1 MASKIIKTAML
12 AVAGIAILS
21 ACTQQKSEDVTLQ
34 VKTKYGVLEG
44 FEEGDVKK
52 FLGVPFAQ
60 APIGELRWKAPQ
72 PVLPW
77 EGVREAKAF
86 GDDPMQPNVF
96 GDMNFRGSGR
106 SEDCLYLNIWTT
118 AKTTADALP
127 VLIYFNGGGLM
138 AGSGSEPRYD
148 GSSIAKEG
156 VIGVTANYREGIFG
170 FFAHPDL
177 TAASDYKGSG
187 NFGFLD
193 QVAAI
198 KWVKE
203 NIAAFGG
210 NPDRITIVGES
221 AGSFSVSLLM
231 CSPLSKDLIA
241 GAMLS
246 SGAEVLPYE
255 PTSQTD
261 ADAAG
266 AALLKEAGIASLADA
281 MAMNADSLQKIL
293 PPKGMASVVLDGYFM
308 KESADAVFEKGE
320 QAKVPLLAGWN
331 SLEGHPSQSLQGQ
344 APTLQNY
351 KNAMKAQFGD
361 MTDEIFTAYGITTDE
376 DVLSQKGLDLA
387 SDLFTGF
394 PTWKVCDYHAKT
406 GLPVYR
412 YHYMHP
418 RPQVSA
424 KMGDKT
430 GALAGGVR
438 EKTAEEKKAE
448 AQQPAIAPG
457 AVHSADIE
465 YAMGTLDTNE
475 YYDWQEEDHAISK
488 LFLSYYA
495 NFCKT
500 GNPNGDGLPKW
511 TAITK
516 DNLDAAPVM
525 IIDVKSAEASSPEKE
540 KAYRT
545 LEKFYR
551 SKKKQNKE

>member
-1 MASKIIKTAML
+1 MFVIACV
-12 AVAGIAILS
+12 AVFCS
-21 ACTQQKSEDVTLQ
+21 CSEKKGEAVTLQ
-34 VKTKYGVLEG
+34 VKTQYGVLEG
-44 FEEGDVKK
+44 FEEDGVKK

-60 APIGELRWKAPQ
+60 APVGELRWKAPQ
-72 PVLPW
+72 PVQAW
-77 EGVREAKAF
+77 EGVREAKQF
-86 GDDPMQPNVF
+86 GNDPMQLDIF
-96 GDMNFRGSGR
+96 GDMQFRGSGR

-118 AKTTADALP
+118 AATTADALP

-156 VIGVTANYREGIFG
+156 VIGVTANYREGVFG
-170 FFAHPDL
+170 FFVHPDL

-187 NFGFLD
+187 NYGFLD

-210 NPDRITIVGES
+210 DPDKITIVGES

-231 CSPLSKDLIA
+231 CSPLSKNLIA

-246 SGAEVLPYE
+246 SGAEVLPYL
-255 PTSQTD
+255 PSSQAD

-266 AALLKEAGIASLADA
+266 AELLKKAGIASLADA
-281 MAMNADSLQKIL
+281 MALNADSLQKIL
-293 PPKGMASVVLDGYFM
+293 PPRGMANVVLDGYFM
-308 KESADAVFEKGE
+308 TESADAVFEKNE
-320 QAKVPLLAGWN
+320 QAQVPLLAGWN
-331 SLEGHPSQSLQGQ
+331 SLEAHPMQALQGQ
-344 APTLQNY
+344 APTLVNY
-351 KNAMKAQFGD
+351 KNALKEQFGD
-361 MTDEIFTAYGITTDE
+361 MTDEIFKAYGIETDE
-376 DVLSQKGLDLA
+376 DVMSQKGFDLV

-394 PTWKVCDYHAKT
+394 PTWKLCDYHAKS

-418 RPQVSA
+418 RPQQSE
-424 KMGDKT
+424 KMGDKVA
-430 GALAGGVR
+430 ALAGGVR
-438 EKTAEEKKAE
+438 EKTAEEKKA
-448 AQQPAIAPG
+448 QQPQIAPG

-475 YYDWQEEDHAISK
+475 YYDWQDEDYAISK
-488 LFLSYYA
+488 LFLTYYA

-500 GNPNGDGLPKW
+500 GNPNGQGLPKW

-516 DNLDAAPVM
+516 ENLDAAPVM
-525 IIDVKSAEASSPEKE
+525 KIDVESKEVASPERE
-540 KAYRT
+540 NAYRT
-545 LEKFYR
+545 LEKYYR
-551 SKKKQNKE
+551 SKK

>member
-1 MASKIIKTAML
+1 MIMTKNSFFAML
-12 AVAGIAILS
+12 AIACVAVLCS
-21 ACTQQKSEDVTLQ
+21 CSQQKGETVTLQ
-34 VKTKYGVLEG
+34 VKTQYGVLEG
-44 FEEGDVKK
+44 FEEDGVKK

-60 APIGELRWKAPQ
+60 APVGELRWKAPQ
-72 PVLPW
+72 PVQAW
-77 EGVREAKAF
+77 EGVREAKQF
-86 GDDPMQPNVF
+86 GDDPMQLDVF
-96 GDMNFRGSGR
+96 GDMAFRGSGR

-118 AKTTADALP
+118 AATTADALP

-156 VIGVTANYREGIFG
+156 VIGVTANYREGVFG

-187 NFGFLD
+187 NYGFLD

-210 NPDRITIVGES
+210 DPAKITIVGES

-231 CSPLSKDLIA
+231 CSPLSKNLIA

-246 SGAEVLPYE
+246 SGAEVLPYQ
-255 PTSQTD
+255 PSSQTD

-266 AALLKEAGIASLADA
+266 AELLKQAGIASLADA
-281 MAMNADSLQKIL
+281 MALNADSLQKLL
-293 PPKGMASVVLDGYFM
+293 PPRGMANVVLDGYFM
-308 KESADAVFEKGE
+308 TESADAVFEKNE
-320 QAKVPLLAGWN
+320 QAQVPLLAGWN
-331 SLEGHPSQSLQGQ
+331 SLEAHPMQAIQGQ
-344 APTLQNY
+344 APTLANY
-351 KNAMKAQFGD
+351 KNALKTQFGD
-361 MTDEIFTAYGITTDE
+361 MTDEIFKAYGIETDE
-376 DVLSQKGLDLA
+376 DVLNQKGFDLV

-394 PTWKVCDYHAKT
+394 PTWKVCDYHAKS

-418 RPQVSA
+418 RPQQSE
-424 KMGDKT
+424 KMGDKVA
-430 GALAGGVR
+430 ALAGGVR
-438 EKTAEEKKAE
+438 EKTAEEKKA
-448 AQQPAIAPG
+448 QQTQIAPG

-475 YYDWQEEDHAISK
+475 YYDWQDEDYAISK
-488 LFLSYYA
+488 LFLTYYA

-500 GNPNGDGLPKW
+500 GNPNGEGLPQW

-516 DNLDAAPVM
+516 ENLDAAPVM
-525 IIDVKSAEASSPEKE
+525 KIDVESKEVASPEKE
-540 KAYRT
+540 NAYRT

-551 SKKKQNKE
+551 SKK

>member
-1 MASKIIKTAML
+1 MSVIACVAVFGSCTLQKETA
-12 AVAGIAILS
+12 
-21 ACTQQKSEDVTLQ
+21 VTLE
-34 VKTKYGVLEG
+34 VKTQYGVLQG
-44 FEEGDVKK
+44 FEEDGVKK

-60 APIGELRWKAPQ
+60 APVGELRWKAPQ
-72 PVLPW
+72 PVQAW
-77 EGVREAKAF
+77 EGVRSAKQF
-86 GDDPMQPNVF
+86 GDDPMQPNIF
-96 GDMNFRGSGR
+96 GDMSFRGPGR

-118 AKTTADALP
+118 AATTADALP

-148 GSSIAKEG
+148 GSSISKEG
-156 VIGVTANYREGIFG
+156 VICVTANYREGVFG

-177 TAASDYKGSG
+177 TASSEYKGSG
-187 NFGFLD
+187 NYGFLD

-203 NIAAFGG
+203 NISAFGG
-210 NPDRITIVGES
+210 NPDKITIVGES

-246 SGAEVLPYE
+246 SGAEVLPFQ
-255 PTSQTD
+255 PSSQAD

-266 AALLKEAGIASLADA
+266 AELLKQAGISSLADA
-281 MAMNADSLQKIL
+281 MALNADSLQKLL
-293 PPKGMASVVLDGYFM
+293 PPKGMANVVLDGYFM
-308 KESADAVFEKGE
+308 TESADDVFEKG
-320 QAKVPLLAGWN
+320 QQSQVPLLAGWN
-331 SLEGHPSQSLQGQ
+331 SLEGTPLQTLRGQ
-344 APTLQNY
+344 APTLENY
-351 KNAMKAQFGD
+351 KNAMKAQFGV
-361 MTDEIFTAYGITTDE
+361 MTDEIFKAYGLETDE

-394 PTWKVCDYHAKT
+394 PTWKVCDYHAKS
-406 GLPVYR
+406 GQPVYR

-418 RPQVSA
+418 RPQVSS
-424 KMGDKT
+424 KMGDKVA
-430 GALAGGVR
+430 ALAGGVR
-438 EKTAEEKKAE
+438 EKTTQEKKSE

-475 YYDWQEEDHAISK
+475 YYDWNEDDYAISK
-488 LFLSYYA
+488 LFLTYYA

-500 GNPNGDGLPKW
+500 GNPNGKGLPQW

-516 DNLDAAPVM
+516 DNLEAAPVM
-525 IIDVKSAEASSPEKE
+525 KIDVESKEIASPEKE
-540 KAYRT
+540 NAYRT

-551 SKKKQNKE
+551 SKK

>member
-1 MASKIIKTAML
+1 MAYRIIKTAML
-12 AVAGIAILS
+12 AVVGIAILS
-21 ACTQQKSEDVTLQ
+21 ACTQQKAEDVTLQ

-44 FEEGDVKK
+44 FEEGGVKK

-60 APIGELRWKAPQ
+60 APVGELRWKAPQ

-86 GDDPMQPNVF
+86 GDDPMQPNIF

-118 AKTTADALP
+118 AKTTTDALP

-320 QAKVPLLAGWN
+320 QAQVPLLAGWN
-331 SLEGHPSQSLQGQ
+331 SLEGHPAQSLQGQ

-406 GLPVYR
+406 SSQPVYR

-448 AQQPAIAPG
+448 AQQPVIAPG

-551 SKKKQNKE
+551 SKKK

>member
-1 MASKIIKTAML
+1 MAAIACL
-12 AVAGIAILS
+12 AALS
-21 ACTQQKSEDVTLQ
+21 SCTQKKGSEVTLQ
-34 VKTKYGVLEG
+34 VKTQYGILEG
-44 FEEGDVKK
+44 FEEDGVKK

-60 APIGELRWKAPQ
+60 APVGELRWKAPQ
-72 PVLPW
+72 PVMAW
-77 EGVREAKAF
+77 EGVRQAKAF

-96 GDMNFRGSGR
+96 GDMAFRGPKR
-106 SEDCLYLNIWTT
+106 SEDCLYLNIWT
-118 AKTTADALP
+118 AAATTTDALP
-127 VLIYFNGGGLM
+127 VLIYFNGCGLM

-148 GSSIAKEG
+148 GSAIAKER
-156 VIGVTANYREGIFG
+156 VIGVTANYREGVFG
-170 FFAHPDL
+170 FFAHPEL

-187 NFGFLD
+187 NYGFLD
-193 QVAAI
+193 QAAAI
-198 KWVKE
+198 QWVKD

-210 NPDRITIVGES
+210 DPARITIVGES

-231 CSPLSKDLIA
+231 CSPLSKNNIA

-246 SGAEVLPYE
+246 SGAEVLPYQAS
-255 PTSQTD
+255 SQAD

-266 AALLKEAGIASLADA
+266 AELLKQAGIASLADA
-281 MAMNADSLQKIL
+281 VAMDADSLQKIL
-293 PPKGMASVVLDGYFM
+293 PPKGMASVVIDGYFM
-308 KESADAVFEKGE
+308 KESADEVFEKGQ
-320 QAKVPLLAGWN
+320 QAQVPLLAGWN
-331 SLEGHPSQSLQGQ
+331 SLEGHPAQVLQGQ

-351 KNAMKAQFGD
+351 KNALKAQFGD
-361 MTDEIFTAYGITTDE
+361 MTDEIFEAYGIMTDE

-394 PTWKVCDYHAKT
+394 PTWKVCDYHVKT
-406 GLPVYR
+406 SSQPVYR

-424 KMGDKT
+424 KMGDKV

-438 EKTAEEKKAE
+438 EKTAEEKKSE

-475 YYDWQEEDHAISK
+475 YYDWQDEDYAISK
-488 LFLSYYA
+488 LFLTYYA

-500 GNPNGDGLPKW
+500 GNPNGEGLPQW
-511 TAITK
+511 TPITK
-516 DNLDAAPVM
+516 ENLDAAPVM
-525 IIDVKSAEASSPEKE
+525 KIDVESKEVASPEKE
-540 KAYRT
+540 NAYRT

-551 SKKKQNKE
+551 SKK

>member
-1 MASKIIKTAML
+1 MS
-12 AVAGIAILS
+12 
-21 ACTQQKSEDVTLQ
+21 
-34 VKTKYGVLEG
+34 
-44 FEEGDVKK
+44 
-52 FLGVPFAQ
+52 
-60 APIGELRWKAPQ
+60 
-72 PVLPW
+72 
-77 EGVREAKAF
+77 
-86 GDDPMQPNVF
+86 
-96 GDMNFRGSGR
+96 FRGSGR

-118 AKTTADALP
+118 ATSTADALP

-156 VIGVTANYREGIFG
+156 VIGVTANYREGVFG

-187 NFGFLD
+187 NYGFLD

-198 KWVKE
+198 QWVKE

-210 NPDRITIVGES
+210 DPARINIVGES

-231 CSPLSKDLIA
+231 CSPLSKNLIA
-241 GAMLS
+241 GALLS
-246 SGAEVLPYE
+246 SGAEVLPNKPATQAE
-255 PTSQTD
+255 
-261 ADAAG
+261 AEAAG
-266 AALLKEAGIASLADA
+266 VAALKAAGIASLADA
-281 MAMNADSLQKIL
+281 MALSADSLQKVL
-293 PPKGMASVVLDGYFM
+293 PPRGMSRLVLDGHFM
-308 KESADAVFEKGE
+308 TESADAVFEKGE
-320 QAKVPLLAGWN
+320 QAHVPLLAGWN
-331 SLEGHPSQSLQGQ
+331 SLEAHPMQVLQAQ
-344 APTLQNY
+344 APTIKNF
-351 KNAMKAQFGD
+351 KNALKAQFGD
-361 MTDEIFTAYGITTDE
+361 MTDEIFTAYGLVSDD
-376 DVLSQKGLDLA
+376 DVLSQKGFDLV

-394 PTWKVCDYHAKT
+394 PTWKVCDYHAKS

-418 RPQVSA
+418 RPQVSE

-430 GALAGGVR
+430 AALAGGVR
-438 EKTAEEKKAE
+438 EKTEEEKKAA

-475 YYDWQEEDHAISK
+475 YYDWQDDDYAISK

-500 GNPNGDGLPKW
+500 GNPNGEGLPQW
-511 TAITK
+511 SAITS
-516 DNLDAAPVM
+516 DNLDSAPVM
-525 IIDVKSAEASSPEKE
+525 IIDVDSKEDASPEKE

-551 SKKKQNKE
+551 SKM

>member
-1 MASKIIKTAML
+1 MAML
-12 AVAGIAILS
+12 AVAGLAILS
-21 ACTQQKSEDVTLQ
+21 ACTQKKGDDVTLQ
-34 VKTKYGVLEG
+34 VKTQYGILEG
-44 FEEGDVKK
+44 FEEDGVKK

-60 APIGELRWKAPQ
+60 APVGELRWKAPQ
-72 PVLPW
+72 PLQPW

-86 GDDPMQPNVF
+86 GADPMQLDIF
-96 GDMNFRGSGR
+96 GDMAFRGAGR

-118 AKTTADALP
+118 AATTADSLP

-148 GSSIAKEG
+148 GSAMAKQG
-156 VIGVTANYREGIFG
+156 VIGVTANYREGVFG
-170 FFAHPDL
+170 YFAHPEL

-187 NFGFLD
+187 NYGFLD

-210 NPDRITIVGES
+210 DPNRITIVGES

-231 CSPLSKDLIA
+231 CSPLSKGLIA

-246 SGAEVLPYE
+246 SGAEVMPNKPATLAE
-255 PTSQTD
+255 
-261 ADAAG
+261 AEAAG
-266 AALLKEAGIASLADA
+266 IDALKGAGIASLADA
-281 MAMNADSLQKIL
+281 MALSADSLQKVL
-293 PPKGMASVVLDGYFM
+293 PPRGMSRVVIDGYFM
-308 KESADAVFEKGE
+308 KESADNVFEKNE
-320 QAKVPLLAGWN
+320 QAQVPLLAGWN
-331 SLEGHPSQSLQGQ
+331 SLEGHPAQALQGQ
-344 APTLQNY
+344 APTLANF
-351 KNAMKAQFGD
+351 KNAMKSQFGD
-361 MTDEIFTAYGITTDE
+361 MTDEILTAYGITADE

-387 SDLFTGF
+387 SDLFVGF
-394 PTWKVCDYHAKT
+394 PTWKVCDYHAKS

-438 EKTAEEKKAE
+438 EKTEEEKKA
-448 AQQPAIAPG
+448 AATQPAIAPG

-475 YYDWQEEDHAISK
+475 YYDWQQEDYDISK
-488 LFLSYYA
+488 LFLTYYA

-500 GNPNGDGLPKW
+500 GNPNGEGLPEW
-511 TAITK
+511 TVITK
-516 DNLDAAPVM
+516 DNLDNAPVM
-525 IIDVKSAEASSPEKE
+525 KIDVDSKEVASPERE
-540 KAYRT
+540 NAFRT

-551 SKKKQNKE
+551 SKK

>member
-1 MASKIIKTAML
+1 MTNKIRKTTML
-12 AVAGIAILS
+12 AVAGMAMLS
-21 ACTQQKSEDVTLQ
+21 ACTEKKAEDVTLQ
-34 VKTKYGVLEG
+34 VKTQYGVLEG
-44 FEEGDVKK
+44 FEEDGVKK

-60 APIGELRWKAPQ
+60 APVGELRWKAPQ
-72 PVLPW
+72 PVQAW
-77 EGVREAKAF
+77 EGIREAKAF
-86 GDDPMQPNVF
+86 GDDPMQPNIF

-118 AKTTADALP
+118 AKTTADGLP

-148 GSSIAKEG
+148 GTAIAKEG
-156 VIGVTANYREGIFG
+156 VIGVTANYREGVFG
-170 FFAHPDL
+170 FFAHPEL

-187 NFGFLD
+187 NYGFLD

-210 NPDRITIVGES
+210 SPDRITIVGES

-231 CSPLSKDLIA
+231 CSPLSKNLIA

-246 SGAEVLPYE
+246 SGAEVLPYM
-255 PTSQTD
+255 PSSQAD

-266 AALLKEAGIASLADA
+266 AALLKDAGIASLADA
-281 MAMNADSLQKIL
+281 MAIDADSLQKML
-293 PPKGMASVVLDGYFM
+293 PPRGMANVVLDGYFM
-308 KESADAVFEKGE
+308 SESADAVFEKGE
-320 QAKVPLLAGWN
+320 QAQVPLLAGWN
-331 SLEGHPSQSLQGQ
+331 SLEAHPMQALQGQ
-344 APTLQNY
+344 APTVDNY

-361 MTDEIFTAYGITTDE
+361 STDEIFEAYGITTDE
-376 DVLSQKGLDLA
+376 DVLSQKGFNLV

-394 PTWKVCDYHAKT
+394 PTWKVCDYHART
-406 GLPVYR
+406 STQPIYR

-430 GALAGGVR
+430 AALAGGVR
-438 EKTAEEKKAE
+438 EKTEEEKKA
-448 AQQPAIAPG
+448 QQPEIAPG

-475 YYDWQEEDHAISK
+475 YYDWQDEDYAISK

-500 GNPNGDGLPKW
+500 GNPNGEGLPQW
-511 TAITK
+511 TSITK

-525 IIDVKSAEASSPEKE
+525 IIDVESKEVASPEKE
-540 KAYRT
+540 NAYRT

-551 SKKKQNKE
+551 SRK

>member
-1 MASKIIKTAML
+1 MTKNPVFAMMAIACL
-12 AVAGIAILS
+12 AVLCS
-21 ACTQQKSEDVTLQ
+21 CTQQKKATEVGLQ
-34 VKTKYGVLEG
+34 VKTQYGILEG
-44 FEEGDVKK
+44 FEQDGVKK

-60 APIGELRWKAPQ
+60 APVGELRWKAPQ
-72 PVLPW
+72 PVQPW
-77 EGVREAKAF
+77 EGVREAKQF
-86 GDDPMQPNVF
+86 SDDPMQLDIF
-96 GDMNFRGSGR
+96 GDMAFRGTGR

-156 VIGVTANYREGIFG
+156 VIGVTANYREGVFG

-187 NFGFLD
+187 NYGFLD

-203 NIAAFGG
+203 NIADFGG
-210 NPDRITIVGES
+210 DPDRITIVGES

-231 CSPLSKDLIA
+231 CSPLSKNLIA

-246 SGAEVLPYE
+246 SGAEVLPYL
-255 PTSQTD
+255 PASQAD

-266 AALLKEAGIASLADA
+266 AELLKRAGIASLADA
-281 MAMNADSLQKIL
+281 MAIDADSLQKIL
-293 PPKGMASVVLDGYFM
+293 PPRGMSSVVLDGYFM
-308 KESADAVFEKGE
+308 TESADDVFERGE
-320 QAKVPLLAGWN
+320 QAQVPMLAGWN
-331 SLEGHPSQSLQGQ
+331 SLEAHPMQALQGQ
-344 APTLQNY
+344 APTLKNY

-361 MTDEIFTAYGITTDE
+361 MTDEIFEAYGITADE
-376 DVLSQKGLDLA
+376 DVMSQKGFDLV

-394 PTWKVCDYHAKT
+394 PTWKACDYHAKS

-438 EKTAEEKKAE
+438 EKTEEEKKA
-448 AQQPAIAPG
+448 QQPLIAPG

-475 YYDWQEEDHAISK
+475 YYDWQEEDYAISK

-500 GNPNGDGLPKW
+500 GNPNGEGLPQW

-525 IIDVKSAEASSPEKE
+525 KIDVESKEVASPERE

-551 SKKKQNKE
+551 SKK

>member
-1 MASKIIKTAML
+1 MKKAIIAMTMA
-12 AVAGIAILS
+12 VCCFS
-21 ACTQQKSEDVTLQ
+21 ACTQKAEDVTLQ
-34 VKTKYGVLEG
+34 VKTQYGVLEG
-44 FEEGDVKK
+44 FEEDGVKK

-60 APIGELRWKAPQ
+60 APVGELRWKAPQ
-72 PVLPW
+72 PVQAW
-77 EGVREAKAF
+77 EGIREAKAF
-86 GDDPMQPNVF
+86 SDDPMQLNVF

-118 AKTTADALP
+118 AKTVADGLP

-156 VIGVTANYREGIFG
+156 VIGVTANYREGVFG
-170 FFAHPDL
+170 FFAHPEL

-187 NFGFLD
+187 NYGFLD

-231 CSPLSKDLIA
+231 CSPLSKNLIA

-255 PTSQTD
+255 PSSQAD

-281 MAMNADSLQKIL
+281 MALNADSLQKLL
-293 PPKGMASVVLDGYFM
+293 PPKGMSNVVLDGYFM
-308 KESADAVFEKGE
+308 SESADAVFEKGE
-320 QAKVPLLAGWN
+320 QAQVPLLAGWN
-331 SLEGHPSQSLQGQ
+331 SLEAHPMQAIQGQ

-351 KNAMKAQFGD
+351 KNALKARFGD
-361 MTDEIFTAYGITTDE
+361 MTDEIFEAYGIATDE
-376 DVLSQKGLDLA
+376 DVLSQKGFNLV

-394 PTWKVCDYHAKT
+394 PTWKACDYHVRNSAQ
-406 GLPVYR
+406 PVYR

-424 KMGDKT
+424 KMGDMT

-438 EKTAEEKKAE
+438 EKTEEEKKAT
-448 AQQPAIAPG
+448 AQQPSIAPC

-475 YYDWQEEDHAISK
+475 YYDWQDEDYAISK

-500 GNPNGDGLPKW
+500 GNPNGEGLPQW
-511 TAITK
+511 TPITK
-516 DNLDAAPVM
+516 DNIDAAPVM
-525 IIDVKSAEASSPEKE
+525 IIDVESKEVASPEKE
-540 KAYRT
+540 NAYRT
-545 LEKFYR
+545 LEKFYK
-551 SKKKQNKE
+551 SKK

>member
-1 MASKIIKTAML
+1 MTKNPVLAMMAIACL
-12 AVAGIAILS
+12 AVLCS
-21 ACTQQKSEDVTLQ
+21 CTQQKKATEVGLQ
-34 VKTKYGVLEG
+34 VKTQYGVLEG
-44 FEEGDVKK
+44 FEQDGVKK

-60 APIGELRWKAPQ
+60 APVGELRWKAPQ
-72 PVLPW
+72 PVQPW
-77 EGVREAKAF
+77 EGVREAKQF
-86 GDDPMQPNVF
+86 SDDPMQPDIF
-96 GDMNFRGSGR
+96 GDMAFRGTGR

-156 VIGVTANYREGIFG
+156 VVGVTSNYREGVFG

-187 NFGFLD
+187 NYGFLD

-203 NIAAFGG
+203 NIADFGG
-210 NPDRITIVGES
+210 DPDRITIVGES

-231 CSPLSKDLIA
+231 CSPLSKNLIA

-246 SGAEVLPYE
+246 SGAEVLPYL
-255 PTSQTD
+255 PASQAD

-266 AALLKEAGIASLADA
+266 AELLKRAGIASLADA
-281 MAMNADSLQKIL
+281 IAIDADSLQKIL
-293 PPKGMASVVLDGYFM
+293 PPRGMSNVVLDGYFM
-308 KESADAVFEKGE
+308 TESADDVFERGE
-320 QAKVPLLAGWN
+320 QAQVPMLAGWN
-331 SLEGHPSQSLQGQ
+331 SLEAHPMQALQGQ
-344 APTLQNY
+344 APTLKNY

-361 MTDEIFTAYGITTDE
+361 MTDEIFEAYGITADE
-376 DVLSQKGLDLA
+376 DVMSQKGFDLV

-394 PTWKVCDYHAKT
+394 PTWKACDYHAKT

-438 EKTAEEKKAE
+438 EKTEEEKKA
-448 AQQPAIAPG
+448 QQPSIAPG

-465 YAMGTLDTNE
+465 YAMGNLDTNE
-475 YYDWQEEDHAISK
+475 YYDWQEEDYAISK

-500 GNPNGDGLPKW
+500 GNPNGEGLPQW

-525 IIDVKSAEASSPEKE
+525 KIDVESKEVASPERE

-551 SKKKQNKE
+551 SKK

>member
-1 MASKIIKTAML
+1 MTKSHVFAVL
-12 AVAGIAILS
+12 AIACAAVLS
-21 ACTQQKSEDVTLQ
+21 SCSEKKGEAVTLQ
-34 VKTKYGVLEG
+34 VKTQYGVLEG
-44 FEEGDVKK
+44 FEEDGVKK

-60 APIGELRWKAPQ
+60 APVGELRWKAPQ
-72 PVLPW
+72 PVPAW
-77 EGVREAKAF
+77 EGVREAKQF
-86 GDDPMQPNVF
+86 GDDPMQPNIF
-96 GDMNFRGSGR
+96 GDMSFRGSGR

-118 AKTTADALP
+118 VATTADALP

-156 VIGVTANYREGIFG
+156 VIGVTANYREGVFG

-187 NFGFLD
+187 NYGFLD

-210 NPDRITIVGES
+210 DPAKITIVGES

-231 CSPLSKDLIA
+231 CSPLSKNLIA

-246 SGAEVLPYE
+246 SGAEVLPYM
-255 PTSQTD
+255 PSTQAD

-266 AALLKEAGIASLADA
+266 AELLKKAGIASLADA
-281 MAMNADSLQKIL
+281 MALNADSLQKLL
-293 PPKGMASVVLDGYFM
+293 PPSGMANVVLDGYFM
-308 KESADAVFEKGE
+308 TESADAVFEKNE
-320 QAKVPLLAGWN
+320 QAQVPLLAGWN
-331 SLEGHPSQSLQGQ
+331 SLEAHPMQAIQGQ

-351 KNAMKAQFGD
+351 KNALKAQFGD
-361 MTDEIFTAYGITTDE
+361 MTDEIFKAYGIETDE
-376 DVLSQKGLDLA
+376 DVLNQKGFDLV

-394 PTWKVCDYHAKT
+394 PTWKVCDYHAKS

-418 RPQVSA
+418 RPQQSE
-424 KMGDKT
+424 KMGDKVA
-430 GALAGGVR
+430 ALAGGVR
-438 EKTAEEKKAE
+438 EKTEEEKKA
-448 AQQPAIAPG
+448 QQPQIAPG

-475 YYDWQEEDHAISK
+475 YYDWQDEDYAISK
-488 LFLSYYA
+488 LFLTYYA

-500 GNPNGDGLPKW
+500 GNPNGEGLPQW

-525 IIDVKSAEASSPEKE
+525 KIDVESKEVASPEKE
-540 KAYRT
+540 NAYRT

-551 SKKKQNKE
+551 SKK

>member
-1 MASKIIKTAML
+1 MTKTIKSFAML
-12 AVAGIAILS
+12 AVASLTILS
-21 ACTQQKSEDVTLQ
+21 SCTQKKGEDVTLQ
-34 VKTKYGVLEG
+34 VKTQYGILEG
-44 FEEGDVKK
+44 FEEDGVKK

-60 APIGELRWKAPQ
+60 APVGELRWKAPQ
-72 PVLPW
+72 PLQAW
-77 EGVREAKAF
+77 EGVREAKQF

-96 GDMNFRGSGR
+96 GDMNFRGPGR

-118 AKTTADALP
+118 AATTADALP

-156 VIGVTANYREGIFG
+156 VIGVTANYREGVFG
-170 FFAHPDL
+170 FFAHPGL

-187 NFGFLD
+187 NYGFLD

-198 KWVKE
+198 LWVKD

-210 NPDRITIVGES
+210 DPDRITIVGES

-231 CSPLSKDLIA
+231 CSPLSKNLIA

-246 SGAEVLPYE
+246 SGAEVLPYKA
-255 PTSQTD
+255 TSLAD
-261 ADAAG
+261 AEAAG
-266 AALLKEAGIASLADA
+266 ASLLKEAGIASLADA

-293 PPKGMASVVLDGYFM
+293 PPRGMASVVLDGYFM
-308 KESADAVFEKGE
+308 KEDADAVFEKGE
-320 QAKVPLLAGWN
+320 QAQVPLLAGWN

-344 APTLQNY
+344 APTLENY
-351 KNAMKAQFGD
+351 KNAMKATFGD
-361 MTDEIFTAYGITTDE
+361 MTDEIFSAYGITTDE

-406 GLPVYR
+406 SSQPVYR

-438 EKTAEEKKAE
+438 EKTEEEKKAE

-475 YYDWQEEDHAISK
+475 YYDWQEEDYAISK

-500 GNPNGDGLPKW
+500 GNPNGEGLPQW

-516 DNLDAAPVM
+516 DNLDKAPVM
-525 IIDVKSAEASSPEKE
+525 KIDVESKEVASAEKE
-540 KAYRT
+540 NAYRT

-551 SKKKQNKE
+551 SKK

>member
-1 MASKIIKTAML
+1 MM
-12 AVAGIAILS
+12 AVAGLAILS
-21 ACTQQKSEDVTLQ
+21 ACSKKQATEVTLQ
-34 VKTKYGVLEG
+34 VQTKYGILEG
-44 FEEGDVKK
+44 FEEGGVKK

-60 APIGELRWKAPQ
+60 APVGDLRWKAPQ
-72 PVLPW
+72 PLQPW
-77 EGVREAKAF
+77 EGIRQAKAF
-86 GDDPMQPNVF
+86 GDDPMQPNIF
-96 GDMNFRGSGR
+96 GDMQFRGSGR

-118 AKTTADALP
+118 AATTADALP

-156 VIGVTANYREGIFG
+156 VIGVTANYREGVFG

-177 TAASDYKGSG
+177 TAASGYNGSG
-187 NFGFLD
+187 NYGFLD

-198 KWVKE
+198 QWVKE

-210 NPDRITIVGES
+210 DPARINIVGES

-231 CSPLSKDLIA
+231 CSPLSKGLIA

-246 SGAEVLPYE
+246 SGAEVLPYG
-255 PTSQTD
+255 PTAQAD

-266 AALLKEAGIASLADA
+266 AALLANAGIASLADA
-281 MAMNADSLQKIL
+281 MAMNADSLQQLL
-293 PPKGMASVVLDGYFM
+293 PPRGMANVVLDGYFM
-308 KESADAVFEKGE
+308 TESADAVFEKGQ
-320 QAKVPLLAGWN
+320 QAQVPLLAGWN
-331 SLEGHPSQSLQGQ
+331 SLEGTPQQSLRGQ
-344 APTLQNY
+344 APTVENY

-361 MTDEIFTAYGITTDE
+361 MTDEIFNAYGILTDE
-376 DVLSQKGLDLA
+376 DVMSQKGFDLA

-406 GLPVYR
+406 STQPVYR

-424 KMGDKT
+424 KMGDMT
-430 GALAGGVR
+430 GGLAGGVR
-438 EKTAEEKKAE
+438 EKTAEEKKA
-448 AQQPAIAPG
+448 QQPDIAPG

-475 YYDWQEEDHAISK
+475 YYDWQEEDYAISK
-488 LFLSYYA
+488 LFLTYYA

-500 GNPNGDGLPKW
+500 GNPNGEGLPQW

-516 DNLDAAPVM
+516 DNLDNAPVM
-525 IIDVKSAEASSPEKE
+525 KIDVESKEIASPEKE
-540 KAYRT
+540 NAYRT

-551 SKKKQNKE
+551 SK

>member
-1 MASKIIKTAML
+1 MNKTIRTFATLAIAGL
-12 AVAGIAILS
+12 AVLS
-21 ACTQQKSEDVTLQ
+21 ACTQKKGEEVTLQ
-34 VKTKYGVLEG
+34 VKTQYGILEG
-44 FEEGDVKK
+44 FEEDGVKK

-60 APIGELRWKAPQ
+60 APVGELRWKAPQ
-72 PVLPW
+72 PVQPW
-77 EGVREAKAF
+77 EGVREAKSF
-86 GDDPMQPNVF
+86 GDDPMQLNVF

-118 AKTTADALP
+118 ATSTADALP

-156 VIGVTANYREGIFG
+156 VIGVTANYREGVFG

-187 NFGFLD
+187 NYGFLD

-198 KWVKE
+198 QWVKE

-210 NPDRITIVGES
+210 DPARINIVGES

-231 CSPLSKDLIA
+231 CSPLSKNLIA
-241 GAMLS
+241 GALLS
-246 SGAEVLPYE
+246 SGAEVLPNKPATLAE
-255 PTSQTD
+255 
-261 ADAAG
+261 AEAAG
-266 AALLKEAGIASLADA
+266 VAALKDAGIASLADA
-281 MAMNADSLQKIL
+281 MALSADSLQKML
-293 PPKGMASVVLDGYFM
+293 PPRGMSRLVLDGYFM
-308 KESADAVFEKGE
+308 TESADAVFEKGE
-320 QAKVPLLAGWN
+320 QAQVPLLAGWN
-331 SLEGHPSQSLQGQ
+331 SLEAHPMQVLQAQ
-344 APTLQNY
+344 APTIKNY
-351 KNAMKAQFGD
+351 KNALKAQFGD
-361 MTDEIFTAYGITTDE
+361 MTDEIFTAYGLVADE
-376 DVLSQKGLDLA
+376 DVLSQKGFDLV

-394 PTWKVCDYHAKT
+394 PTWKVCDYQAKS

-418 RPQVSA
+418 RPQVSE
-424 KMGDKT
+424 KMGDMT

-438 EKTAEEKKAE
+438 EKTEEEKKAA

-475 YYDWQEEDHAISK
+475 YYDWQDEDYAISK

-500 GNPNGDGLPKW
+500 GNPNGEGLPQW
-511 TAITK
+511 TSITK
-516 DNLDAAPVM
+516 DNLDSAPVM
-525 IIDVKSAEASSPEKE
+525 IIDVESKEVASPEKE
-540 KAYRT
+540 NAYRT

-551 SKKKQNKE
+551 SQK

>member
-1 MASKIIKTAML
+1 MTKNL
-12 AVAGIAILS
+12 FFAVLMIACAAGFS
-21 ACTQQKSEDVTLQ
+21 SCNQQKGEPVALQ
-34 VKTKYGVLEG
+34 VTTQYGVLEG
-44 FEEGDVKK
+44 IEDDGVKK

-60 APIGELRWKAPQ
+60 APVGELRWKAPQ
-72 PVLPW
+72 PVLAW

-86 GDDPMQPNVF
+86 GDDPMQLNIF
-96 GDMNFRGSGR
+96 GDMAFRGSGR

-118 AKTTADALP
+118 AQTTADALP

-148 GSSIAKEG
+148 GTSIAKLG
-156 VIGVTANYREGIFG
+156 VIGVTANYREGVFG

-177 TAASDYKGSG
+177 TSSSDYKGSG
-187 NFGFLD
+187 NYGFLD

-210 NPDRITIVGES
+210 DPAKITIVGES

-246 SGAEVLPYE
+246 SGAEVLPYL
-255 PTSQTD
+255 PKSQAE

-266 AALLKEAGIASLADA
+266 AELLKNAGIASLADA
-281 MAMNADSLQKIL
+281 MALSADSLQALL
-293 PPKGMASVVLDGYFM
+293 PPRGMANVVLDGYFM
-308 KESADAVFEKGE
+308 TESADDVFEKNG
-320 QAKVPLLAGWN
+320 QAQVPLLAGWN
-331 SLEGHPSQSLQGQ
+331 SLEAHPMQALQGQ
-344 APTLQNY
+344 APTLENY

-361 MTDEIFTAYGITTDE
+361 MTDEIFDAYGITSDE
-376 DVLSQKGLDLA
+376 DVMSQKGFDLV

-394 PTWKVCDYHAKT
+394 PTWKVCDYHAKS
-406 GLPVYR
+406 GQPVYR

-430 GALAGGVR
+430 AALAGGVR
-438 EKTAEEKKAE
+438 DKTAEEKKAE

-465 YAMGTLDTNE
+465 YAMGTLKTNE
-475 YYDWQEEDHAISK
+475 YYDWQEEDYAISK
-488 LFLSYYA
+488 LFLTYYA

-500 GNPNGDGLPKW
+500 GNPNGEGLPQW

-516 DNLDAAPVM
+516 ENLDAAPVM
-525 IIDVKSAEASSPEKE
+525 KIDVESREVGSPERE
-540 KAYRT
+540 NAYRT

-551 SKKKQNKE
+551 SKK

>member
-1 MASKIIKTAML
+1 MIACA
-12 AVAGIAILS
+12 AGFS
-21 ACTQQKSEDVTLQ
+21 SCNQQKGEPVALQ
-34 VKTKYGVLEG
+34 VTTQYGVLEG
-44 FEEGDVKK
+44 IEDDGVKK

-60 APIGELRWKAPQ
+60 APVGELRWKAPQ
-72 PVLPW
+72 PVLAW

-86 GDDPMQPNVF
+86 GDDPMQLNIF
-96 GDMNFRGSGR
+96 GDMAFRGSGR

-118 AKTTADALP
+118 AQTTADALP

-148 GSSIAKEG
+148 GTSIAKLG
-156 VIGVTANYREGIFG
+156 VIGVTANYREGVFG

-177 TAASDYKGSG
+177 TSSSDYKGSG
-187 NFGFLD
+187 NYGFLD

-210 NPDRITIVGES
+210 DPAKITIVGES

-246 SGAEVLPYE
+246 SGAEVLPYLPE
-255 PTSQTD
+255 SQAE

-266 AALLKEAGIASLADA
+266 AELLKNAGIASLADA
-281 MAMNADSLQKIL
+281 MALSADSLQALL
-293 PPKGMASVVLDGYFM
+293 PPRGMANVVLDGYFM
-308 KESADAVFEKGE
+308 TESADDVFEKNG
-320 QAKVPLLAGWN
+320 QAQVPLLAGWN
-331 SLEGHPSQSLQGQ
+331 SLEAHPMQALQGQ
-344 APTLQNY
+344 APTLENY

-361 MTDEIFTAYGITTDE
+361 MTDEIFDAYGITSDE
-376 DVLSQKGLDLA
+376 DVMSQKGFDLV

-394 PTWKVCDYHAKT
+394 PTWKVCDYHAKS
-406 GLPVYR
+406 GQPVYR

-430 GALAGGVR
+430 AALAGGVR
-438 EKTAEEKKAE
+438 DKTAEEKKAE

-465 YAMGTLDTNE
+465 YAMGTLKTNE
-475 YYDWQEEDHAISK
+475 YYDWQEEDYAISK
-488 LFLSYYA
+488 LFLTYYA

-500 GNPNGDGLPKW
+500 GNPNGEGLPQW

-516 DNLDAAPVM
+516 ENLDAAPVM
-525 IIDVKSAEASSPEKE
+525 KIDVESREVGSPERE
-540 KAYRT
+540 NAYRT

-551 SKKKQNKE
+551 SKK

>member
-1 MASKIIKTAML
+1 MTKNLVFAMMAIACV
-12 AVAGIAILS
+12 AVLGS
-21 ACTQQKSEDVTLQ
+21 CTQQKKATEVGLQ
-34 VKTKYGVLEG
+34 VKTQYGVLEG
-44 FEEGDVKK
+44 FEQDGVKK

-60 APIGELRWKAPQ
+60 APVGELRWKAPQ
-72 PVLPW
+72 PVQPW
-77 EGVREAKAF
+77 EGVREAKQF
-86 GDDPMQPNVF
+86 GDDPMQPDIF
-96 GDMNFRGSGR
+96 GDMAFRGTGR

-156 VIGVTANYREGIFG
+156 VVGVTANYREGVFG

-187 NFGFLD
+187 NYGFLD

-203 NIAAFGG
+203 NIADFGG
-210 NPDRITIVGES
+210 DPDHITIVGES

-231 CSPLSKDLIA
+231 CSPLSKNLIA

-246 SGAEVLPYE
+246 SGAEVLPYL
-255 PTSQTD
+255 PASQAD

-266 AALLKEAGIASLADA
+266 AELLKRAGIASLADA
-281 MAMNADSLQKIL
+281 MAIDADSLQKIL
-293 PPKGMASVVLDGYFM
+293 PPRGMSNVVLDGYFM
-308 KESADAVFEKGE
+308 TESADDVFERGE
-320 QAKVPLLAGWN
+320 QAQVPMLAGWN
-331 SLEGHPSQSLQGQ
+331 SLEAHPMQALQGQ
-344 APTLQNY
+344 APTLKNY

-361 MTDEIFTAYGITTDE
+361 MTDEIFEAYGITADE
-376 DVLSQKGLDLA
+376 DVMSQKGFDLV

-394 PTWKVCDYHAKT
+394 PTWKACDYHAKT

-438 EKTAEEKKAE
+438 EKTEEEKKA
-448 AQQPAIAPG
+448 QQPSIAPG

-475 YYDWQEEDHAISK
+475 YYDWQEEDYAISK

-500 GNPNGDGLPKW
+500 GNPNGEGLPQW

-525 IIDVKSAEASSPEKE
+525 KIDVESKEVASPERE

-551 SKKKQNKE
+551 SKK

>member
-1 MASKIIKTAML
+1 MTKNHVFAMFVIACI
-12 AVAGIAILS
+12 AVLDS
-21 ACTQQKSEDVTLQ
+21 CTQQKETVTLE
-34 VKTKYGVLEG
+34 VKTQYGILQG
-44 FEEGDVKK
+44 FEEDGVKK
-52 FLGVPFAQ
+52 FLGVPFAK
-60 APIGELRWKAPQ
+60 APVGELRWKSPQ
-72 PVLPW
+72 PVQAW
-77 EGVREAKAF
+77 EGVRSAKQF
-86 GDDPMQPNVF
+86 GDDPMQPNIY
-96 GDMNFRGSGR
+96 GDMSFRGPGR

-118 AKTTADALP
+118 AETTADALP

-148 GSSIAKEG
+148 GSSISKEG
-156 VIGVTANYREGIFG
+156 VICVTANYREGVFG

-177 TAASDYKGSG
+177 TATSEYKGSG
-187 NFGFLD
+187 NYGFLD
-193 QVAAI
+193 QVASI

-203 NIAAFGG
+203 NISAFGG
-210 NPDRITIVGES
+210 NPDKITIVGES

-246 SGAEVLPYE
+246 SGAEVLPYQ
-255 PTSQTD
+255 PSTQTD

-266 AALLKEAGIASLADA
+266 AELLKQAGISSLADA
-281 MAMNADSLQKIL
+281 MALNADSLQKLL
-293 PPKGMASVVLDGYFM
+293 PPRGMAKVVLDGYFM
-308 KESADAVFEKGE
+308 TESADDVFEKGQ
-320 QAKVPLLAGWN
+320 QAQVPLLAGWN
-331 SLEGHPSQSLQGQ
+331 SLEGTPLQALKNQ
-344 APTLQNY
+344 APTLENY

-361 MTDEIFTAYGITTDE
+361 MTDEIFKAYGLEADE

-394 PTWKVCDYHAKT
+394 PTWKVCDYHAKS
-406 GLPVYR
+406 GQPVYR

-418 RPQVSA
+418 RPQVSS
-424 KMGDKT
+424 KMGDKVA
-430 GALAGGVR
+430 ALAGGVR
-438 EKTAEEKKAE
+438 EKTTEEKKSE
-448 AQQPAIAPG
+448 AQQPAIALG

-475 YYDWQEEDHAISK
+475 YYDWNEDDYAISK

-500 GNPNGDGLPKW
+500 GNPNGKDLPQW

-516 DNLDAAPVM
+516 ENLDAAPVM
-525 IIDVKSAEASSPEKE
+525 KIDVESKVIASPEKE
-540 KAYRT
+540 KAYHT

-551 SKKKQNKE
+551 SKK

>member
-1 MASKIIKTAML
+1 MARNHVLAML
-12 AVAGIAILS
+12 VIAGAAVLGS
-21 ACTQQKSEDVTLQ
+21 CTQQKGETITLQ
-34 VKTKYGVLEG
+34 VKTQYGVLEG
-44 FEEGDVKK
+44 FEEDGVKK

-60 APIGELRWKAPQ
+60 APVGELRWKAPQ
-72 PVLPW
+72 PVQAW
-77 EGVREAKAF
+77 EGVREAKQF
-86 GDDPMQPNVF
+86 GDDPMQLDVF
-96 GDMNFRGSGR
+96 GDMAFRGSGR

-118 AKTTADALP
+118 AATTADALP

-156 VIGVTANYREGIFG
+156 VIGVTANYREGVFG

-187 NFGFLD
+187 NYGFLD

-210 NPDRITIVGES
+210 NPDKITIVGES

-231 CSPLSKDLIA
+231 CSPLSKNLIA

-246 SGAEVLPYE
+246 SGAEVLPYQ
-255 PTSQTD
+255 PSSQTD

-266 AALLKEAGIASLADA
+266 AELLKQAGIASLADA
-281 MAMNADSLQKIL
+281 MALNADSLQKLL
-293 PPKGMASVVLDGYFM
+293 PPRGMANVVLDGYFM
-308 KESADAVFEKGE
+308 TESADAVFEKNE
-320 QAKVPLLAGWN
+320 QAQVPLLAGWN
-331 SLEGHPSQSLQGQ
+331 SLEAHPMQAIQGQ

-351 KNAMKAQFGD
+351 KNALKPQFGD
-361 MTDEIFTAYGITTDE
+361 MTDEIFKAYGIETDE
-376 DVLSQKGLDLA
+376 DVMNQKGFDLV

-394 PTWKVCDYHAKT
+394 PTWKVCDYHAKS

-418 RPQVSA
+418 RPQQSE
-424 KMGDKT
+424 KMGDKVA
-430 GALAGGVR
+430 ALAGGVR
-438 EKTAEEKKAE
+438 EKTAKEKKA
-448 AQQPAIAPG
+448 QQPQIAPG

-475 YYDWQEEDHAISK
+475 YYDWQDEDYAISK
-488 LFLSYYA
+488 LFLAYYA

-500 GNPNGDGLPKW
+500 GNPNGEGLPQW

-516 DNLDAAPVM
+516 ENLDAAPVM
-525 IIDVKSAEASSPEKE
+525 KIDVESKEVASPERE
-540 KAYRT
+540 NAYRT
-545 LEKFYR
+545 LEKFYK
-551 SKKKQNKE
+551 SKK

>member
-1 MASKIIKTAML
+1 ML

-21 ACTQQKSEDVTLQ
+21 ACTQQKAEDVTLQ

-44 FEEGDVKK
+44 FEEGGVKK

-60 APIGELRWKAPQ
+60 APVGELRWKAPQ

-86 GDDPMQPNVF
+86 GDDPMQPNIF

-293 PPKGMASVVLDGYFM
+293 PPKGMASIVLDGYFM

-406 GLPVYR
+406 SSQPVYR

-551 SKKKQNKE
+551 SKKK

>member
-1 MASKIIKTAML
+1 MTKNLVFAMMAIACV
-12 AVAGIAILS
+12 AVLGS
-21 ACTQQKSEDVTLQ
+21 CTQQKKATEVGLQ
-34 VKTKYGVLEG
+34 VKTQYGVLEG
-44 FEEGDVKK
+44 FEQDGVKK

-60 APIGELRWKAPQ
+60 APVGELRWKAPQ
-72 PVLPW
+72 PVQAW
-77 EGVREAKAF
+77 EGVREAKQF
-86 GDDPMQPNVF
+86 GDDPMQPNIY
-96 GDMNFRGSGR
+96 GDMSFRGSGR

-118 AKTTADALP
+118 AKTSADALP

-156 VIGVTANYREGIFG
+156 VIGVTANYREGVFG

-187 NFGFLD
+187 NYGFLD
-193 QVAAI
+193 QVDAI

-203 NIAAFGG
+203 NIADFGG
-210 NPDRITIVGES
+210 DPAKINIVGES

-231 CSPLSKDLIA
+231 CSPLSKHLIA
-241 GAMLS
+241 GALLS
-246 SGAEVLPYE
+246 SGAEVLPLQ
-255 PTSQTD
+255 PVLQTE

-266 AALLKEAGIASLADA
+266 AELLKRAGIASLADA
-281 MAMNADSLQKIL
+281 MAIDADSLQKML
-293 PPKGMASVVLDGYFM
+293 PPRGMANVVLDGYFM
-308 KESADAVFEKGE
+308 TESADDVFERGD
-320 QAKVPLLAGWN
+320 QAQVPMLAGWN
-331 SLEGHPSQSLQGQ
+331 SLEAHPMQALQGQ
-344 APTLQNY
+344 APTLKNY

-361 MTDEIFTAYGITTDE
+361 MTDEIFKAYGLEADE
-376 DVLSQKGLDLA
+376 DVMSQKGFDLV

-394 PTWKVCDYHAKT
+394 PTWKACDYHAKS

-438 EKTAEEKKAE
+438 EKTEEEKKA
-448 AQQPAIAPG
+448 QQPSIAPG

-465 YAMGTLDTNE
+465 YAMGNLDTNE
-475 YYDWQEEDHAISK
+475 YYDWQEEDYAISK

-500 GNPNGDGLPKW
+500 GNPNGEGLPQW

-516 DNLDAAPVM
+516 DNIDAAPVM
-525 IIDVKSAEASSPEKE
+525 KIDVESKEVASPERE
-540 KAYRT
+540 NAYRT

-551 SKKKQNKE
+551 SKK

>member
-1 MASKIIKTAML
+1 MKKAIIAMTMA
-12 AVAGIAILS
+12 VCCFS
-21 ACTQQKSEDVTLQ
+21 ACTQKAEDVTLQ
-34 VKTKYGVLEG
+34 VKTQYGVLEG
-44 FEEGDVKK
+44 IEEDGVKK

-60 APIGELRWKAPQ
+60 APVGELRWKAPQ
-72 PVLPW
+72 PVQAW
-77 EGVREAKAF
+77 EGIREAKAF
-86 GDDPMQPNVF
+86 SDDPMQLNVF

-118 AKTTADALP
+118 AKTTADGLP

-156 VIGVTANYREGIFG
+156 VIGVTANYREGVFG
-170 FFAHPDL
+170 FFAHPEL

-187 NFGFLD
+187 NYGFLD

-231 CSPLSKDLIA
+231 CSPLSKNLIA

-255 PTSQTD
+255 PSSQAD

-281 MAMNADSLQKIL
+281 MALNADSLQKLL
-293 PPKGMASVVLDGYFM
+293 PPKGMANVVLDGYFM
-308 KESADAVFEKGE
+308 SESADAVFEKGE
-320 QAKVPLLAGWN
+320 QAQVPLLAGWN
-331 SLEGHPSQSLQGQ
+331 SLEAHPMQAIQGQ

-351 KNAMKAQFGD
+351 KNALKTRFGD
-361 MTDEIFTAYGITTDE
+361 MTDEIFEAYGIATDE
-376 DVLSQKGLDLA
+376 DVLSQKGFNLV

-394 PTWKVCDYHAKT
+394 PTWKACDYHVRNSAQ
-406 GLPVYR
+406 PVYR

-424 KMGDKT
+424 KMGDMT

-438 EKTAEEKKAE
+438 EKTEEEKKAT
-448 AQQPAIAPG
+448 AQQPSIAPG

-475 YYDWQEEDHAISK
+475 YYDWQDEDYAISK

-500 GNPNGDGLPKW
+500 GNPNGEGLPQW
-511 TAITK
+511 SAITK
-516 DNLDAAPVM
+516 DNIDAAPVM
-525 IIDVKSAEASSPEKE
+525 IIDVESKEVASPEKE
-540 KAYRT
+540 NAYRT
-545 LEKFYR
+545 LEKFYK
-551 SKKKQNKE
+551 SKK

>member
-1 MASKIIKTAML
+1 MAKRIRKVTML
-12 AVAGIAILS
+12 VVAGIAMLS
-21 ACTQQKSEDVTLQ
+21 ACTQKEEVTLQ
-34 VKTKYGVLEG
+34 VKTQYGVLEG
-44 FEEGDVKK
+44 IEEDGVKK

-60 APIGELRWKAPQ
+60 APVGDLRWKAPQ
-72 PVLPW
+72 PLQAW

-86 GDDPMQPNVF
+86 SDDPMQPNIF

-156 VIGVTANYREGIFG
+156 VIGVTANYREGVFG
-170 FFAHPDL
+170 FFAHPEL
-177 TAASDYKGSG
+177 TAASEYKGSG
-187 NFGFLD
+187 NYGFLD

-255 PTSQTD
+255 PSTQAD

-266 AALLKEAGIASLADA
+266 IALLKEAGIASLADA
-281 MAMNADSLQKIL
+281 MAIDADSLQKLL
-293 PPKGMASVVLDGYFM
+293 PPRGMANVVLDGYFM
-308 KESADAVFEKGE
+308 SESADAVFEKGQ
-320 QAKVPLLAGWN
+320 QAQVPLLAGWN
-331 SLEGHPSQSLQGQ
+331 SLEAHPMQALQGQ
-344 APTLQNY
+344 APTVQNY
-351 KNAMKAQFGD
+351 KNVLKGQFGD
-361 MTDEIFTAYGITTDE
+361 MTDEIFEAYGITTDE
-376 DVLSQKGLDLA
+376 DVMSQKGFNLV

-394 PTWKVCDYHAKT
+394 PTWKVCDYHAKS
-406 GLPVYR
+406 GQPVYR

-418 RPQVSA
+418 RPQVSE

-430 GALAGGVR
+430 AALAGGVR
-438 EKTAEEKKAE
+438 EKTEEEKKA
-448 AQQPAIAPG
+448 QQPDIAPG

-475 YYDWQEEDHAISK
+475 YYDWQDEDYAISK
-488 LFLSYYA
+488 LFLTYYA

-500 GNPNGDGLPKW
+500 GNPNGKDLPKW
-511 TAITK
+511 SAITK

-525 IIDVKSAEASSPEKE
+525 IIDVESKEVASPEKE

-545 LEKFYR
+545 LEKFYK
-551 SKKKQNKE
+551 SKK

>member
-1 MASKIIKTAML
+1 MKKAIIAMTMA
-12 AVAGIAILS
+12 VCCFS
-21 ACTQQKSEDVTLQ
+21 ACTQKAEDVTLQ
-34 VKTKYGVLEG
+34 VKTQYGVLEG
-44 FEEGDVKK
+44 IEEDGVKK

-60 APIGELRWKAPQ
+60 APVGELRWKAPQ
-72 PVLPW
+72 PVQAW
-77 EGVREAKAF
+77 EGIREAKAF
-86 GDDPMQPNVF
+86 SDDPMQLNVF

-118 AKTTADALP
+118 AKTVADGLP

-156 VIGVTANYREGIFG
+156 VIGVTANYREGVFG
-170 FFAHPDL
+170 FFAHPEL

-187 NFGFLD
+187 NYGFLD

-231 CSPLSKDLIA
+231 CSPLSKNLIA

-255 PTSQTD
+255 PSSQAD

-281 MAMNADSLQKIL
+281 MALNADSLQKLL
-293 PPKGMASVVLDGYFM
+293 PPKGMSNVVLDGYFM
-308 KESADAVFEKGE
+308 SESADAVFEKGE
-320 QAKVPLLAGWN
+320 QAQVPLLAGWN
-331 SLEGHPSQSLQGQ
+331 SLEAHPMQAIQGQ
-344 APTLQNY
+344 APTVQNY
-351 KNAMKAQFGD
+351 KNALKVRFGD
-361 MTDEIFTAYGITTDE
+361 MTDEIFEAYGIATDE
-376 DVLSQKGLDLA
+376 DVLSQKGFNLV

-394 PTWKVCDYHAKT
+394 PTWKACDYHVRNSVQ
-406 GLPVYR
+406 PVYR

-418 RPQVSA
+418 RPQVSV
-424 KMGDKT
+424 KMGDMT

-438 EKTAEEKKAE
+438 EKTEEEKKATAE
-448 AQQPAIAPG
+448 QPAIAPG

-475 YYDWQEEDHAISK
+475 YYDWQDEDYAISK

-500 GNPNGDGLPKW
+500 GNPNGEGLPQW
-511 TAITK
+511 SAITK
-516 DNLDAAPVM
+516 DNIDAAPVM
-525 IIDVKSAEASSPEKE
+525 IIDVESKEVASPEKE
-540 KAYRT
+540 NAYRT
-545 LEKFYR
+545 L
-551 SKKKQNKE
+551 